1 MSDQSFKRETV
12 TGAFSSLARL
22 SSASEGRCRLNIVVP
37 SLMPTIDPWEARSR
51 TYRSAFRSTSPQ
63 RGGLLNSPDSPTF
76 QRSEAMVLGP
86 GSYDIKPGFGAPV
99 WIRNPLKMNS
109 SFSSKL
115 EQRASSKK
123 LSTVD
128 LDYSQA
134 NDAGQLSSVAATMG
148 RQRWSHAPLKPAF
161 FDYKPALA
169 AAAANTPFYGMENK
183 TMSTSQSHR
192 RYAAVFHSKVP
203 APWSIVGGESAL
215 GPGSYEVIPD
225 VNCGG
230 IRHEERPGPSRMF
243 VPRVG
248 GKFAMV
254 GGGF

>member
-86 GSYDIKPGFGAPV
+86 GSY
-99 WIRNPLKMNS
+99 
-109 SFSSKL
+109 
-115 EQRASSKK
+115 
-123 LSTVD
+123 
-128 LDYSQA
+128 
-134 NDAGQLSSVAATMG
+134 
-148 RQRWSHAPLKPAF
+148 
-161 FDYKPALA
+161 
-169 AAAANTPFYGMENK
+169 
-183 TMSTSQSHR
+183 
-192 RYAAVFHSKVP
+192 
-203 APWSIVGGESAL
+203 
-215 GPGSYEVIPD
+215 EVIPD